1 MSNRIKQAQ
10 EKGRHSGTTFLE
22 HSLPPGDLDL
32 DDSLL
37 DDGSNPPAVTD
48 SDALLAVAQE
58 IRKHQLSHTP
68 PLSDA
73 KLIQRYPDLGSAK
86 TYRRIRDGKAQDR
99 ATGGLLD
106 IGQWLS
112 RYKAVLGQI
121 RKRQLGNGAEAIYDD
136 FANAL
141 RVKAAFDD
149 LWRAQDLGAVVLVE
163 GASGSG
169 KTQVLKLVAASGD
182 GSVCWTEA
190 TESWESLCTALGD
203 LLHALDEY
211 AIPNS
216 MSLRLQRLTEV
227 LRGQDRIIFID
238 EGEQITPRV
247 LNVIKTLVNR
257 TSVKFMIGANPT
269 RKWSRLLAT
278 EEGSQIL
285 HNRLCCRVLLPAMDA
300 EHVGLYLNRR
310 LGLSLAGKEWDA
322 AFAAVAAVARH
333 NGHGAFLRKLTTS
346 LRAAMADDPDALSSP
361 QCLGDHAALVRS
373 GVKGR
378 AAADA

>member
-10 EKGRHSGTTFLE
+10 AKAHHSGTTFLN
-22 HSLPPGDLDL
+22 HSLPNGDLDL
-32 DDSLL
+32 GDALL
-37 DDGSNPPAVTD
+37 NDGSTSPAVTD
-48 SDALLAVAQE
+48 DEALQAVAQE
-58 IRKHQLSHTP
+58 IRKYQLSQTP

-73 KLIQRYPDLGSAK
+73 KLIQRFPSLGSAK
-86 TYRRIRDGKAQDR
+86 TFRRIREGKAQDPS
-99 ATGGLLD
+99 TGGLLD

-112 RYKAVLGQI
+112 RYKAVMGQI
-121 RKRQLGNGAEAIYDD
+121 RKQQLGNGAEPIYAD

-141 RVKAAFDD
+141 RVQAAFSD
-149 LWRAQDLGAVVLVE
+149 LWRSQDLGAVVLVE
-163 GASGSG
+163 GASGAG
-169 KTQVLKLVAASGD
+169 KTQVLKLVAAAGD
-182 GSVCWTEA
+182 GVVCWTEA

-285 HNRLCCRVLLPAMDA
+285 HNRLCCRVILPAMDA
-300 EHVGLYLNRR
+300 EHVGLYINRR
-310 LGLSLAGKEWDA
+310 LGLSLEGREWET
-322 AFAAVAAVARH
+322 AFGAVASIARH
-333 NGHGAFLRKLTTS
+333 NGHGAFLRKLVAS
-346 LRAAMADDPDALSSP
+346 LRNALAEDPDALSSP
-361 QCLGDHAALVRS
+361 QCLHDHAALVRS

-378 AAADA
+378 TADA

>member
-10 EKGRHSGTTFLE
+10 ATARRSATTFLE
-22 HSLPPGDLDL
+22 HSVPNGDLDL
-32 DDSLL
+32 DDALL
-37 DDGSNPPAVTD
+37 DDGSTPPVVTD
-48 SDALLAVAQE
+48 AEALQAVAQQ
-58 IRKHQLSHTP
+58 IRKYQQSQTP

-73 KLIQRYPDLGSAK
+73 KLIQRFPSLGSAK
-86 TYRRIRDGKAQDR
+86 TFRRIREGKAQDPS
-99 ATGGLLD
+99 TGGLLD
-106 IGQWLS
+106 IAQWLN
-112 RYKAVLGQI
+112 RYKAVMGQI
-121 RKRQLGNGAEAIYDD
+121 RKKQLGNGAETIYAD
-136 FANAL
+136 FSNAL
-141 RVKAAFDD
+141 RVQAAFAD
-149 LWRAQDLGAVVLVE
+149 LWRSEDLSSVVLVE

-182 GSVCWTEA
+182 GTVCWTEA

-285 HNRLCCRVLLPAMDA
+285 HNRLCCRVILPAMDA
-300 EHVGLYLNRR
+300 EHVGLYILRR
-310 LGLSLAGKEWDA
+310 LGLSLEGREWET
-322 AFAAVAAVARH
+322 AFGAVAGIARH
-333 NGHGAFLRKLTTS
+333 NGHGAFLRKLVS
-346 LRAAMADDPDALSSP
+346 RLRAALAEDPDALSSP
-361 QCLGDHAALVRS
+361 QCLSDHAALVRS

-378 AAADA
+378 SGADV